1 MPVSYISHKGRN
13 ILHVDFKDIKD
24 KRIVLENLDLMVAAY
39 KESTEDI
46 YLLLDVRGTFTD
58 PEVMD
63 KLKQNGKTTFK
74 GKSKKRAVLG
84 VTGIKAMLLKGYKLF
99 TNTELSVFD
108 TIEEAK
114 EYLAS

>member
-1 MPVSYISHKGRN
+1 MPVSYITHNNRK

-24 KRIVLENLDLMVAAY
+24 KETVLNNLEDMVKFY
-39 KESTEDI
+39 KSATEDI

-63 KLKQNGKTTFK
+63 KLKNYGKTVFK

-84 VTGIKAMLLKGYKLF
+84 VSGIKSLLLRAYSMF
-99 TNTELSVFD
+99 TNTDVAPFD
-108 TIEEAK
+108 DIEAAK
-114 EYLAS
+114 NYLAD